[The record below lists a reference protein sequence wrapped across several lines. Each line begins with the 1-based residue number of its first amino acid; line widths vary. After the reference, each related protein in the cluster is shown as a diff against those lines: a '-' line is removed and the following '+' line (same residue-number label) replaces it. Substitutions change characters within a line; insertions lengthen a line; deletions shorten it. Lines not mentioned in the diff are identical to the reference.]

1 MGKEPVRE
9 ALEALARGRWDEL
22 ARVLSNLRVETW
34 EDAVAAAVDAIAS
47 GASIL
52 LDDARDLGR
61 LDRPHHWLWGLALV
75 LAGMLILPL
84 LITHYGEWN
93 GRRQGADRGG
103 LQAGRAEA

>member
-9 ALEALARGRWDEL
+9 ALEALAEGRWDEL
-22 ARVLSNLRVETW
+22 VKALSSIRISTW

-47 GASIL
+47 GASML

-75 LAGMLILPL
+75 LAGTLILPL
-84 LITHYGEWN
+84 LITHYGEWD
-93 GRRQGADRGG
+93 GAR
-103 LQAGRAEA
+103 